1 MVAKSVNGLGT
12 NAGTKNI
19 EEKMADKNWE
29 VEIAHIQGEI
39 KLVNEKLDTL
49 ENNHLKHIQQQ
60 IDKLSYVLWTVG
72 LLVFTQLVY
81 ALRTLLF

>member
-1 MVAKSVNGLGT
+1 
-12 NAGTKNI
+12 
-19 EEKMADKNWE
+19 MADKNWE

>member
-1 MVAKSVNGLGT
+1 
-12 NAGTKNI
+12 
-19 EEKMADKNWE
+19 MADKNWE

-81 ALRTLLF
+81 ALRTLIF

>member
-1 MVAKSVNGLGT
+1 MS
-12 NAGTKNI
+12 
-19 EEKMADKNWE
+19 DKNWE

>member
-1 MVAKSVNGLGT
+1 
-12 NAGTKNI
+12 
-19 EEKMADKNWE
+19 MADKNWE

-81 ALRTLLF
+81 ALRTLII